1 MSYKHYIL
9 HLKKKKKKKKEDNY
23 KLITNWNKTARGV
36 EFRNNPPNVNR
47 WEDYSPVVTATAVR
61 RDDPYTVLCKMVKT
75 SISNFTLRIPFNR
88 LLSQIVF
95 YSFNLAITKY
105 WNCVHW
111 ITSTTSW
118 SIFLCPFRRLD
129 RITVVSGIKKCY
141 HTVK

>member
-1 MSYKHYIL
+1 MAETTIEGIVIKSTGSWYTVLDPHSGRQARCRIRGVFRL
-9 HLKKKKKKKKEDNY
+9 RGSRTTSPVVVGDRVRAEIGEDEGDNV
-23 KLITNWNKTARGV
+23 IVETARGV

-105 WNCVHW
+105 
-111 ITSTTSW
+111 
-118 SIFLCPFRRLD
+118 
-129 RITVVSGIKKCY
+129 
-141 HTVK
+141 